1 MSGVARDH
9 GLSRGEWIA
18 LAAAIVIAHLFY
30 WRIVVYPSAFDAQ
43 NYFDI
48 AADIDRNG
56 LFSKFY
62 YSDIRTYGYPL
73 LLALL
78 SRAAN
83 LSGISVGFLLFETQL
98 TLYLLAAYGVRRELV
113 GLWPALATWAFI
125 GIVLNVFALSYTP
138 ESLTESVSLSLLLV
152 ATACWLALLAGP
164 TTWRPVLA
172 GSIAV
177 GAAVMVRPA
186 NLFALATWTLAVAAV
201 CFARRP
207 TARALST
214 IIVALLVGVL
224 LPMLPQYI
232 NNVRHYG
239 KHTAL
244 VAAPL
249 GYNQQIWGIPY
260 LKYATALPP
269 VPNPSIFYENP
280 FASAGPVDE
289 ERPLAWYAKHPLSG
303 ALTLGLH
310 IFNML
315 DQDLLFTYSR
325 DLDPWYRIPLGILN
339 HLLVATAL
347 LGIALLI
354 VRARHDRLCALA
366 AGAAIL
372 YIVSHIALH
381 ATTAVEMRFGL
392 PLLLLA
398 GPAAL
403 AAIRELAHA
412 RASRRVALASL
423 AVVGYTTA
431 ALLLSDWVR
440 QQAPSI
446 RAWEAAHA
454 TALTESNGAILRST
468 MR

>member
-1 MSGVARDH
+1 MSGAEGDH
-9 GLSRGEWIA
+9 GLSRGEWIS
-18 LAAAIVIAHLFY
+18 LAAAIIIAHLFY
-30 WRIVVYPSAFDAQ
+30 ARIVAYPSSFDAQ

-73 LLALL
+73 FLVGL

-83 LSGISVGFLLFETQL
+83 LSGISVGFLMFEAQL
-98 TLYLLAAYGVRRELV
+98 ALYLFAAYFVRRELAR
-113 GLWPALATWAFI
+113 LWPAFAPWAFI

-186 NLFALATWTLAVAAV
+186 NLFALLTWTPAVAAV
-201 CFARRP
+201 CFARP
-207 TARALST
+207 PKVRAVAT
-214 IIVALLVGVL
+214 IVVALLVGIL

-232 NNVRHYG
+232 NNVRNYG
-239 KHTAL
+239 QHTVLIAS
-244 VAAPL
+244 PI
-249 GYNQQIWGIPY
+249 GYYQQIWGIPF

-269 VPNPSIFYENP
+269 VPNPSIYYENP
-280 FASAGPVDE
+280 FASAGPVDG
-289 ERPLAWYAKHPLSG
+289 ERPLAWYAQNPLGG
-303 ALTLGLH
+303 ALTLSLH

-325 DLDPWYRIPLGILN
+325 DLDPWYRIPLGIFN
-339 HLLVATAL
+339 HALVAAAL
-347 LGIALLI
+347 VGIALL
-354 VRARHDRLCALA
+354 VARARRDRRCALA
-366 AGAAIL
+366 AGATIA
-372 YIVSHIALH
+372 YVVSHIALH
-381 ATTAVEMRFGL
+381 ATSAVEMRFGL

-403 AAIRELAHA
+403 AAIRELARA
-412 RASRRVALASL
+412 RVSRLGAVASIAI
-423 AVVGYTTA
+423 VGYTTA
-431 ALLLSDWVR
+431 ALVVSDWVR

-454 TALTESNGAILRST
+454 TTRAK
-468 MR
+468 

>member
-1 MSGVARDH
+1 MSGATRDH

-18 LAAAIVIAHLFY
+18 LLAAIVIAHLFY
-30 WRIVVYPSAFDAQ
+30 WRIVLYPSSFDAQ

-73 LLALL
+73 FLAALL
-78 SRAAN
+78 RAAD
-83 LSGISVGFLLFETQL
+83 LSGIAVGCLMFEAQL
-98 TLYLLAAYGVRRELV
+98 ALYLLAAYLVRREIAR
-113 GLWPALATWAFI
+113 LWPTFAVWAFI

-138 ESLTESVSLSLLLV
+138 ESLTESVSLSLILV
-152 ATACWLALLAGP
+152 ASACWLALLFGP
-164 TTWRPVLA
+164 TTWRAVLA

-186 NLFALATWTLAVAAV
+186 NLFALFTWTVAVAAV
-201 CFARRP
+201 CIARRP
-207 TARALST
+207 KARALAA

-224 LPMLPQYI
+224 VPMVPQYL

-239 KHTAL
+239 QHTAL

-249 GYNQQIWGIPY
+249 GYNQQIWGVPF

-269 VPNPSIFYENP
+269 VPNPSIFYDNP
-280 FASAGPVDE
+280 FAKAGPVDA
-289 ERPLAWYAKHPLSG
+289 ERPFAWYAQYPLAGS
-303 ALTLGLH
+303 LTIALH

-339 HLLVATAL
+339 HALVATAL
-347 LGIALLI
+347 VGIALL
-354 VRARHDRLCALA
+354 VARARRDRLYALA
-366 AGAAIL
+366 AGAVIA
-372 YIVSHIALH
+372 YVVSHIALH

-392 PLLLLA
+392 PLLLLS
-398 GPAAL
+398 GPAAIAAVRELARAQVSWLAPL
-403 AAIRELAHA
+403 AAIVIL
-412 RASRRVALASL
+412 
-423 AVVGYTTA
+423 GYTAA
-431 ALLLSDWVR
+431 ALVLSDWVR
-440 QQAPSI
+440 HQAPSI
-446 RAWEAAHA
+446 RAWEAAKA
-454 TALTESNGAILRST
+454 R
-468 MR
+468 

>member
-1 MSGVARDH
+1 MSDAVRDH
-9 GLSRGEWIA
+9 GLSRGEWIS
-18 LAAAIVIAHLFY
+18 LAASIVIAHLFY

-73 LLALL
+73 FLVSL
-78 SRAAN
+78 SRAAK
-83 LSGISVGFLLFETQL
+83 LSGLSVGFLMFEAQL
-98 TLYLLAAYGVRRELV
+98 ALYLCAAYCVRRELAT
-113 GLWPALATWAFI
+113 LWPAFAGWAFI

-172 GSIAV
+172 GSLAV
-177 GAAVMVRPA
+177 GAAAMVRPA
-186 NLFALATWTLAVAAV
+186 NLFALFTWTLAVAAV
-201 CFARRP
+201 CFARP
-207 TARALST
+207 PKARALAT

-224 LPMLPQYI
+224 APMVPQYI

-239 KHTAL
+239 QHTAL
-244 VAAPL
+244 VTAPL
-249 GYNQQIWGIPY
+249 GYNQQIWGISF

-269 VPNPSIFYENP
+269 VPNPSVFYDNP
-280 FASAGPVDE
+280 FANVGPVDAI
-289 ERPLAWYAKHPLSG
+289 RPFTWYAQYPLAGMS
-303 ALTLGLH
+303 TLALH

-339 HLLVATAL
+339 HALVATAL
-347 LGIALLI
+347 VGIALLI
-354 VRARHDRLCALA
+354 ARARRDRLYALA
-366 AGAAIL
+366 AGATIAL
-372 YIVSHIALH
+372 VVSHIALH
-381 ATTAVEMRFGL
+381 ATSAVEMRFGL

-398 GPAAL
+398 GPTAF
-403 AAIRELAHA
+403 AAIRELVHA
-412 RASRRVALASL
+412 RPSRLGAFA
-423 AVVGYTTA
+423 AIAIVGYTIA

-446 RAWEAAHA
+446 RAWEATQAA
-454 TALTESNGAILRST
+454 ARIR
-468 MR
+468 